1 MNESKIKSIRTSLY
15 SSLLSSLTSKVL
27 SHHLILRQFD
37 TVEWEMSNKQTDIQT
52 REMYTNLYRL

>member
-15 SSLLSSLTSKVL
+15 SSPLSSLTSKVL

-37 TVEWEMSNKQTDIQT
+37 TVEWEMSNKQTDI
-52 REMYTNLYRL
+52 

>member
-15 SSLLSSLTSKVL
+15 SSPLSSLTSKVL